1 MKTRQQRGKK
11 KLSAENPDT
20 GKSSP
25 EHRNEN
31 KNKKIATS
39 ADIVDCSIMRR
50 VMKV

>member
-11 KLSAENPDT
+11 QLSAENPDT
-20 GKSSP
+20 GKSNP
-25 EHRNEN
+25 ENRNEN